1 MTKAVSSLGELGES
15 VLLAGE
21 LRGSITPT
29 VLVSRRI
36 YASVE
41 GNFQCRRRKLE
52 RGARFE
58 ATATMSMKVRSTFE
72 TTRSPRK
79 N

>member
-36 YASVE
+36 FANPTEVFEIVGESLNVAP
-41 GNFQCRRRKLE
+41 GSKLQRRC
-52 RGARFE
+52 
-58 ATATMSMKVRSTFE
+58 
-72 TTRSPRK
+72 P
-79 N
+79 